1 MPKKTSRKKGKP
13 GNEDKARVTRIVDEI
28 VSESSPLPDTT
39 HLFSK
44 IRELENTTADYTATL
59 SKKFSKSTIDEQL
72 FMINHLF
79 PHLKRLS
86 LSESL
91 TSVLKKETFAPRIL
105 VDILHY
111 LIRSDTIVDSQ
122 LLESATKAGEIASQ
136 LSARLEENDRLKSSE
151 AEKLITSFHEMSYS
165 LQLGIVMELLH
176 FKGKQIL
183 PLLLTI
189 FSTKNR
195 VAPKV
200 IDFLGSRAD
209 ENAIYLLNRLLE
221 EIDDKELSKSIKKTL
236 YRLKNKG
243 IEVSPPKATKIP
255 PTKKKEIPLPP
266 PSAYATTMD
275 PLGER
280 LILAIKPKSDQELNI
295 FQFLVSDQKGIN
307 DLIASIT
314 TPKDFDNYLEKISG
328 AKDITMVE
336 IDLDYCHFLIKEAS
350 QKNHAS
356 GTKIPEHFFLW
367 KKFFT
372 SDKTL
377 LNRAA
382 IHTLL
387 NAEEIKAKELLLK
400 RSEDLVD
407 KYHFAYWLLEWKL
420 LIECYKELYEIE
432 NSLIVLT
439 DHQKKSRTAEITQKT
454 ARLFFD
460 DKNRILFK
468 RRLEEIA
475 YILFKTD
482 RKEDAQSALAAAL
495 AFEPGGVASENHP
508 FALKTVE
515 KNFAFLKEQSQKE
528 QRSDTGRIIL
538 P

>member
-1 MPKKTSRKKGKP
+1 MSKKTSRKKSESGI
-13 GNEDKARVTRIVDEI
+13 EDKATIARIVDEI
-28 VSESSPLPDTT
+28 VSGSSPLPDTT

-44 IRELENTTADYTATL
+44 IRELENTTADYTAIL
-59 SKKFSKSTIDEQL
+59 SKKFSKSTIDEQS

-79 PHLKRLS
+79 VHLKRLS

-111 LIRSDTIVDSQ
+111 LIRSDTIVDTN
-122 LLESATKAGEIASQ
+122 LLESATRAEEIANQ
-136 LSARLEENDRLKSSE
+136 FSARLDNTDSFESPDGRKV
-151 AEKLITSFHEMSYS
+151 ITSFHEIPDS
-165 LQLGIVMELLH
+165 LQMGIVMELVH

-183 PLLLTI
+183 PLLLAI
-189 FSTKNR
+189 FRTKSK
-195 VAPKV
+195 VAPKI
-200 IDFLGSRAD
+200 IDFLGSCAD
-209 ENAIYLLNRLLE
+209 DNSVYLLNQLLVKTE
-221 EIDDKELSKSIKKTL
+221 DKELSKGIKKTL

-243 IEVSPPKATKIP
+243 IDVSVPETATP
-255 PTKKKEIPLPP
+255 PTKKKEASLPP
-266 PSAYATTMD
+266 PTAYLTTMD

-314 TPKDFDNYLEKISG
+314 TPKDFENYLEKISH

-336 IDLDYCHFLIKEAS
+336 IDIDYCHFLIKEAS

-356 GTKIPEHFFLW
+356 GTNLPEHFFLW
-367 KKFFT
+367 KKYFGSNDT
-372 SDKTL
+372 PLDK
-377 LNRAA
+377 AA
-382 IHTLL
+382 IYTLV
-387 NAEEIKAKELLLK
+387 NTEEIRTQEPLLQ
-400 RSEDLVD
+400 RSEDLVG
-407 KYHFAYWLLEWKL
+407 KYQFAYWLLEWKL
-420 LIECYKELYEIE
+420 LIDCYKELYELE

-439 DHQKKSRTAEITQKT
+439 DHQKATSTTEITKKT

-460 DKNRILFK
+460 DKNRMLFK

-475 YILFKTD
+475 YILFKTN
-482 RKEDAQSALAAAL
+482 REEDAHSALAAAL
-495 AFEPGGVASENHP
+495 AFEPGGVASDNHP

-528 QRSDTGRIIL
+528 KRSDTGRIVL

>member
-1 MPKKTSRKKGKP
+1 MPKKTSRKKAKP
-13 GNEDKARVTRIVDEI
+13 GKEDKATVTRIVDEI
-28 VSESSPLPDTT
+28 VAGSSPLPDTT

-44 IRELENTTADYTATL
+44 IRELENTSADYTAIL

-86 LSESL
+86 LSEGI
-91 TSVLKKETFAPRIL
+91 TGVLNKETFAPRIV

-111 LIRSDTIVDSQ
+111 LIRSDTIVDNQ
-122 LLESATKAGEIASQ
+122 LLESATRAGEIANQ
-136 LSARLEENDRLKSSE
+136 LSSRLEENDRLESSE
-151 AEKLITSFHEMSYS
+151 AEKLIASFHEMPDS
-165 LQLGIVMELLH
+165 LQLGIVMELFH

-189 FSTKNR
+189 FRAKNR

-209 ENAIYLLNRLLE
+209 ENSVYLLNQLLE
-221 EIDDKELSKSIKKTL
+221 EIEDKELSKSIKKTL

-243 IEVSPPKATKIP
+243 IEVSPPKATKTS
-255 PTKKKEIPLPP
+255 PTKKKEISLPP
-266 PSAYATTMD
+266 PAAYVTTMD

-307 DLIASIT
+307 DLIVSTT
-314 TPKDFDNYLEKISG
+314 TPKDFDNYLEKISR

-367 KKFFT
+367 KKFFGPNET
-372 SDKTL
+372 PLDKAAIYTL
-377 LNRAA
+377 LN
-382 IHTLL
+382 TG
-387 NAEEIKAKELLLK
+387 EIKSKELILK

-407 KYHFAYWLLEWKL
+407 KYQFAYWLLEWKL
-420 LIECYKELYEIE
+420 LIDCYKELYEIE

-439 DHQKKSRTAEITQKT
+439 DLQKKSRTAEITKKT
-454 ARLFFD
+454 AQLFFD
-460 DKNRILFK
+460 EKNRNLFK

-482 RKEDAQSALAAAL
+482 RKEDAQSALSAAL
-495 AFEPGGVASENHP
+495 AFESGGVASENHP

-528 QRSDTGRIIL
+528 KRSDTGRIVL

>member
-1 MPKKTSRKKGKP
+1 MSKKTSRKKSESGI
-13 GNEDKARVTRIVDEI
+13 EDKATVTRLVDEI
-28 VSESSPLPDTT
+28 VSGSSPLPDTT

-44 IRELENTTADYTATL
+44 IRELEDTTADYTAIL

-72 FMINHLF
+72 FMIDHLF
-79 PHLKRLS
+79 VHLKRLS

-111 LIRSDTIVDSQ
+111 LIRSDTIVDTQ
-122 LLESATKAGEIASQ
+122 LLESATKAEEIANQFSTLLDSADGAE
-136 LSARLEENDRLKSSE
+136 LSEGAQ
-151 AEKLITSFHEMSYS
+151 LITSFQGISDS
-165 LQLGIVMELLH
+165 LQLGIVMELAH

-183 PLLLTI
+183 PLLLAI
-189 FSTKNR
+189 FRTKGK
-195 VAPKV
+195 VAPKI
-200 IDFLGSRAD
+200 IDFLGSCAD
-209 ENAIYLLNRLLE
+209 ENSVYLLNQLLE
-221 EIDDKELSKSIKKTL
+221 GTEDKELSKGIKKTL

-243 IEVSPPKATKIP
+243 IEVSEPKTTTP
-255 PTKKKEIPLPP
+255 PTEKEDPLPP
-266 PSAYATTMD
+266 PTAYFTTMD

-307 DLIASIT
+307 DLIASVT
-314 TPKDFDNYLEKISG
+314 TPKEFASYLEKISV

-350 QKNHAS
+350 NKNHAS
-356 GTKIPEHFFLW
+356 GTNLPEHFFLW
-367 KKFFT
+367 KKYFGSNGT
-372 SDKTL
+372 QLDKAAIYTL
-377 LNRAA
+377 LN
-382 IHTLL
+382 T
-387 NAEEIKAKELLLK
+387 EEIKSQALLLQ
-400 RSEDLVD
+400 RSEDLVG
-407 KYHFAYWLLEWKL
+407 KYPFAYWLLEWKL
-420 LIECYKELYEIE
+420 LIDCYKELYEME
-432 NSLIVLT
+432 NSPIVLT
-439 DHQKKSRTAEITQKT
+439 DPQKESRTAEITKKT

-460 DKNRILFK
+460 DNNRMLFK

-482 RKEDAQSALAAAL
+482 REEDAQSALAAAL
-495 AFEPGGVASENHP
+495 AFEPGGVASEDHP

-528 QRSDTGRIIL
+528 KRSDTGRIIL

>member
-1 MPKKTSRKKGKP
+1 MPKKTSRKKSKP
-13 GNEDKARVTRIVDEI
+13 GNEDKATVTRIVDEI
-28 VSESSPLPDTT
+28 VSGSSPLPDTT

-44 IRELENTTADYTATL
+44 IRELENTTADYTAIL

-91 TSVLKKETFAPRIL
+91 ISVLKKETFAPRIL

-111 LIRSDTIVDSQ
+111 LIRSDTIVDTQ
-122 LLESATKAGEIASQ
+122 LLESSTKAGEIASQ
-136 LSARLEENDRLKSSE
+136 LSALLEESDRLETSE
-151 AEKLITSFHEMSYS
+151 AEKLIARFHEMPDS

-176 FKGKQIL
+176 FKGKEIL

-189 FSTKNR
+189 FRAKNR

-209 ENAIYLLNRLLE
+209 EIAVNLLNRLLE

-243 IEVSPPKATKIP
+243 IKVSPPQATKTL
-255 PTKKKEIPLPP
+255 PTTKKEIPLPSP
-266 PSAYATTMD
+266 TAYATTMD

-280 LILAIKPKSDQELNI
+280 LILTIKPKSDQELNI

-314 TPKDFDNYLEKISG
+314 TPKDFENYLKKISL
-328 AKDITMVE
+328 AKDITMVD
-336 IDLDYCHFLIKEAS
+336 IDLDYCYFLIKEAS

-367 KKFFT
+367 KKFFP
-372 SDKTL
+372 SHEAPLDQAAIYTL
-377 LNRAA
+377 LD
-382 IHTLL
+382 T
-387 NAEEIKAKELLLK
+387 EEIKSKELLLK
-400 RSEDLVD
+400 RSEDLVE
-407 KYHFAYWLLEWKL
+407 KYQFAFWLLEWTL
-420 LIECYKELYEIE
+420 LIDCYKELHEIE
-432 NSLIVLT
+432 NSLIVLA
-439 DHQKKSRTAEITQKT
+439 DHQKKSRTAEITQKS
-454 ARLFFD
+454 ARVFFD
-460 DKNRILFK
+460 NKNRILFK
-468 RRLEEIA
+468 RRLEEIS

-482 RKEDAQSALAAAL
+482 RKEDAQCALAAAL

-528 QRSDTGRIIL
+528 KRSDTGRIIL

>member
-1 MPKKTSRKKGKP
+1 MPKKISRKKAQP
-13 GNEDKARVTRIVDEI
+13 GNQDKATVTRIVDEI
-28 VSESSPLPDTT
+28 VSVSSPLPDTT

-44 IRELENTTADYTATL
+44 IRELENTTTDYTAIL

-91 TSVLKKETFAPRIL
+91 TSVLNKETFAPRIL

-111 LIRSDTIVDSQ
+111 LIRSDTIVDTQ
-122 LLESATKAGEIASQ
+122 LLESATSAGEIANQ
-136 LSARLEENDRLKSSE
+136 LSSCLEENARLESSE
-151 AEKLITSFHEMSYS
+151 SEKLITSFSELPDS

-183 PLLLTI
+183 PFLLII
-189 FSTKNR
+189 FSAKTR
-195 VAPKV
+195 VASKV

-209 ENAIYLLNRLLE
+209 ETAVFLLNELLE
-221 EIDDKELSKSIKKTL
+221 GIGDKELSKSIKKTL

-243 IEVSPPKATKIP
+243 IDVSLPKDTKTSP
-255 PTKKKEIPLPP
+255 AKKKEISLPP
-266 PSAYATTMD
+266 PTAYVTTMD

-280 LILAIKPKSDQELNI
+280 LILAIKPKSEQELNI

-314 TPKDFDNYLEKISG
+314 TPKEFDNYLEKISR
-328 AKDITMVE
+328 AKDITMVK

-367 KKFFT
+367 KKFFG
-372 SDKTL
+372 SEEKPLDKAAICTL
-377 LNRAA
+377 LD
-382 IHTLL
+382 TD
-387 NAEEIKAKELLLK
+387 EIKSKEILLK
-400 RSEDLVD
+400 KSEDLVD
-407 KYHFAYWLLEWKL
+407 KYQFSYWLLEWKL
-420 LIECYKELYEIE
+420 LIDCYKELYEIE
-432 NSLIVLT
+432 NSMIVLT
-439 DHQKKSRTAEITQKT
+439 DNQKKSRTAEITKKT
-454 ARLFFD
+454 AQLFFD
-460 DKNRILFK
+460 DTNRILFK
-468 RRLEEIA
+468 RRLEEVA

-482 RKEDAQSALAAAL
+482 RKEDAQSAFAAAL
-495 AFEPGGVASENHP
+495 AFEPGGVPSSDHP

-528 QRSDTGRIIL
+528 KRSDTGRIIL

>member
-1 MPKKTSRKKGKP
+1 MSKKTSRKKSESGT
-13 GNEDKARVTRIVDEI
+13 EDKAAVTRLVDEI
-28 VSESSPLPDTT
+28 VSGSSPLPDTT

-44 IRELENTTADYTATL
+44 IRELEDTTADYTAIL

-79 PHLKRLS
+79 VHLKRLS
-86 LSESL
+86 LSEGL

-105 VDILHY
+105 VDMLHY
-111 LIRSDTIVDSQ
+111 LIRSDTIVDTQ
-122 LLESATKAGEIASQ
+122 LLESATKAEEIANQ
-136 LSARLEENDRLKSSE
+136 FSALLDSSE
-151 AEKLITSFHEMSYS
+151 DPDLSEGTQLITTFQEISDS
-165 LQLGIVMELLH
+165 LQLGIVMELAH

-183 PLLLTI
+183 PLLLAI
-189 FSTKNR
+189 FRTKSK
-195 VAPKV
+195 VAPKI
-200 IDFLGSRAD
+200 IDFLGSCAD
-209 ENAIYLLNRLLE
+209 DNAVYLLNQLLE
-221 EIDDKELSKSIKKTL
+221 GTEDKELSKGIKKTL

-243 IEVSPPKATKIP
+243 IEVSAPETTTPPAQ
-255 PTKKKEIPLPP
+255 KKEAPLPP
-266 PSAYATTMD
+266 PTAYFTTMD

-307 DLIASIT
+307 DLIASVT
-314 TPKDFDNYLEKISG
+314 TPKDFESYLAKISV

-350 QKNHAS
+350 NKNHAS
-356 GTKIPEHFFLW
+356 GTNLPQHFFLW
-367 KKFFT
+367 KKYFGANGT
-372 SDKTL
+372 QLDK
-377 LNRAA
+377 AA
-382 IHTLL
+382 IYTLI
-387 NAEEIKAKELLLK
+387 NTEEVKSQELFLK
-400 RSEDLVD
+400 RSEDLIG
-407 KYHFAYWLLEWKL
+407 KYPFAYWLLEWKL
-420 LIECYKELYEIE
+420 LIDCYKELYEIE

-439 DHQKKSRTAEITQKT
+439 DPQKESRTAEIIKKT
-454 ARLFFD
+454 ARLFFND
-460 DKNRILFK
+460 NNRMLFK

-482 RKEDAQSALAAAL
+482 REEDAQSALAAAL
-495 AFEPGGVASENHP
+495 AFEPGGVASEDHP

-528 QRSDTGRIIL
+528 KRSDTGRIIL